1 MEERFTMEL
10 GSGRE
15 QQKKLRNSLLASGA
29 AKLHLPRPL
38 HIATGTVEKKKM
50 RKPGTWLHWKSSF
63 I

>member
-1 MEERFTMEL
+1 MDL

-38 HIATGTVEKKKM
+38 RIATETVEKKKM
-50 RKPGTWLHWKSSF
+50 RKPGTWLHWKSLF

>member
-1 MEERFTMEL
+1 MEERFIMEL

-38 HIATGTVEKKKM
+38 RIATGTVEKKKM

>member
-1 MEERFTMEL
+1 MEL

-38 HIATGTVEKKKM
+38 HIATGTVEKKKKM

>member
-1 MEERFTMEL
+1 LEERFIMEL

-38 HIATGTVEKKKM
+38 RIATGTVGKKKM

>member
-1 MEERFTMEL
+1 MEL

-15 QQKKLRNSLLASGA
+15 QQKKVRNSLLASGA

-38 HIATGTVEKKKM
+38 RIATGTVEKKKM
-50 RKPGTWLHWKSSF
+50 RKPGIWLHWKSSF